1 MLMVCQCT
9 RMQTWVVRI
18 KTFLG
23 EAANRDMKF
32 QEFMDIVQKR
42 FDDPVPE
49 KSSLRDFYEE
59 KQVSRV
65 PSWAR
70 E

>member
-1 MLMVCQCT
+1 
-9 RMQTWVVRI
+9 
-18 KTFLG
+18 LG
-23 EAANRDMKF
+23 EAANRDMKVH
-32 QEFMDIVQKR
+32 EFMDIVQKR

-65 PSWAR
+65 PSWAC

>member
-1 MLMVCQCT
+1 
-9 RMQTWVVRI
+9 
-18 KTFLG
+18 
-23 EAANRDMKF
+23 MKF

-65 PSWAR
+65 PSWAC

>member
-1 MLMVCQCT
+1 
-9 RMQTWVVRI
+9 MQTWMVRI

-23 EAANRDMKF
+23 EAANRDMRF

-42 FDDPVPE
+42 VDDPVPE

-65 PSWAR
+65 PSWAC

>member
-1 MLMVCQCT
+1 
-9 RMQTWVVRI
+9 MQTWVVRI

-23 EAANRDMKF
+23 EAANRDIKF

-65 PSWAR
+65 PSWAC

>member
-1 MLMVCQCT
+1 
-9 RMQTWVVRI
+9 MQTWVVRI

-42 FDDPVPE
+42 FDDPGPE
-49 KSSLRDFYEE
+49 KSPLRDFYEE

-65 PSWAR
+65 PSWA
-70 E
+70 